1 MMARHTPP
9 LRCGGL
15 PRSLARLTGAASAD
29 AFGLDRFGMWREY
42 SMAKLLV
49 TGGAGFIGANFVHYW
64 LRQHP
69 GDRIVVLDALTY
81 AGNRHNLDS
90 VRDNAQLQLVVG
102 DINDTALV
110 EELLRTESIDTLVHF
125 AAESH
130 VDRSITGPDAFV
142 TTNVLGTHSLLKAA
156 RSVWLAGSG
165 VPHRFHHIST
175 DEVFGSLDATAPAF
189 TESHQYQPNSPYS
202 ASKAASDHLVRA
214 YHHTYGLQVTTSNC
228 SNNYG
233 PYHFPEK
240 LIPLCITN
248 LLLGKPLPIYGN
260 GRNIRDWL
268 YVEDHARG
276 IEAVL
281 EKGTVGETYNI
292 GGNNEWTNID
302 VVHELCR
309 VIDVEFAAQPA
320 LAQKFPAALVAQG
333 KSSSDAITFVTDRP
347 GHDQRYAID
356 ATLARN
362 ELGYVPQESFATGL
376 LKTVRWYLENDGWW
390 KAVLDGSYRAN

>member
-1 MMARHTPP
+1 
-9 LRCGGL
+9 
-15 PRSLARLTGAASAD
+15 
-29 AFGLDRFGMWREY
+29 
-42 SMAKLLV
+42 MAKLMV

-69 GDRIVVLDALTY
+69 GDSIVVLDALTY
-81 AGNRHNLDS
+81 AGNRRNLD
-90 VRDNAQLQLVVG
+90 VAAGDARLQLVVG

-110 EELLRTESIDTLVHF
+110 ERLLRDGSIDTLVHF

-142 TTNVLGTHSLLKAA
+142 STNVVGTHSLLKAA
-156 RSVWLAGSG
+156 RAVWLAGSG

-175 DEVFGSLDATAPAF
+175 DEVFGSLEPDAPAF
-189 TESHQYQPNSPYS
+189 SETNQYQPNSPYS

-240 LIPLCITN
+240 LVPLCITN
-248 LLLGKPLPIYGN
+248 LLLGKPLPIYGT

-281 EKGTVGETYNI
+281 QKGAVGETYNI

-302 VVHELCR
+302 VVNELCR
-309 VIDVEFAAQPA
+309 VVDAEFAAQPA
-320 LAQKFPAALVAQG
+320 LAGKYPAALVAQG

-356 ATLARN
+356 ATRART
-362 ELGYVPQESFATGL
+362 ELGFEPQESFATGL

-390 KAVLDGSYRAN
+390 KAVLDGSYRN